1 MVMADVERLFATR
14 ARFDAATSTRQFV
27 LHTADYGQQ
36 MLGRAIAAE
45 LAEHAPDTRL
55 HFRPLSDELIAG
67 ASDALRNVDGFVL
80 PLGFVDGLP
89 HLAAYQDRWVL
100 MVDRDNDLVGD
111 AVTLDEL
118 SELEWVSA
126 FHREG
131 SYVPAVRQLQLLG
144 VSVRVVVDL
153 EGFASLPWFVKGT
166 NRITMIQERLA
177 HRIAPAAEFRVLE
190 CPFEAVP
197 LVEAMWW
204 HPSLDHDPGHVWF
217 RTIVE
222 RAGRRIQAEVPALRL
237 SRRPTSASDDVGHQR
252 FALFRRRARWY
263 LAVER
268 EGVDSRM
275 FAYFPGNYVWNLSV
289 CIALESGAQIGEID
303 EMCAPLREAAA
314 QGDDPGTADFLQS
327 WVAMAD
333 KLVGLADEDA
343 ATRSRVRRRG
353 QARSG
358 RALLPDRGTHAGPR
372 QQ

>member
-1 MVMADVERLFATR
+1 VSHQTITTGSHLASEDVNFLDLDLNLLVALDALLGEQSVTRAAEVLQRSQPALSASLKRLRHQFQDDLLVRVGNHHELTPLGTQLKARLAMVMADVERLFATR

-45 LAEHAPDTRL
+45 LTGHAPDTRL

-80 PLGFVDGLP
+80 PLGFVEGLP

-100 MVDRDNDLVGD
+100 MVDRDNDVVGD

-144 VSVRVVVDL
+144 VNVRVVVDL

-177 HRIAPAAEFRVLE
+177 QRIAPAAEFRVLE

-197 LVEAMWW
+197 LVEALWW
-204 HPSLDHDPGHVWF
+204 HSSLDHDPGHLWF

-222 RAGRRIQAEVPALRL
+222 RAGRRIQAEVPA
-237 SRRPTSASDDVGHQR
+237 
-252 FALFRRRARWY
+252 
-263 LAVER
+263 
-268 EGVDSRM
+268 
-275 FAYFPGNYVWNLSV
+275 
-289 CIALESGAQIGEID
+289 
-303 EMCAPLREAAA
+303 
-314 QGDDPGTADFLQS
+314 
-327 WVAMAD
+327 
-333 KLVGLADEDA
+333 
-343 ATRSRVRRRG
+343 
-353 QARSG
+353 
-358 RALLPDRGTHAGPR
+358 PR
-372 QQ
+372 

>member
-1 MVMADVERLFATR
+1 MSHQPTTISSHLTSADVNFLDLDLNLLVALDALLGEQSVTRAADVLQRSQPALSASLKRLRHQFQDDLLVRVGNHHELTPLATQLKARLAMVMADVERLFATR
-14 ARFDAATSTRQFV
+14 ARFDPMTSTRQFV

-45 LAEHAPDTRL
+45 LAVQAPDTRL
-55 HFRPLSDELIAG
+55 HFRPLSDDLIAG

-100 MVDRDNDLVGD
+100 MVDRDNDRVGD

-118 SELEWVSA
+118 SQLEWVSA

-177 HRIAPAAEFRVLE
+177 RRIAPAAEFRVLE

-222 RAGRRIQAEVPALRL
+222 RAGERIQAEQ
-237 SRRPTSASDDVGHQR
+237 PTSS
-252 FALFRRRARWY
+252 
-263 LAVER
+263 
-268 EGVDSRM
+268 
-275 FAYFPGNYVWNLSV
+275 
-289 CIALESGAQIGEID
+289 
-303 EMCAPLREAAA
+303 
-314 QGDDPGTADFLQS
+314 
-327 WVAMAD
+327 
-333 KLVGLADEDA
+333 
-343 ATRSRVRRRG
+343 
-353 QARSG
+353 
-358 RALLPDRGTHAGPR
+358 
-372 QQ
+372 